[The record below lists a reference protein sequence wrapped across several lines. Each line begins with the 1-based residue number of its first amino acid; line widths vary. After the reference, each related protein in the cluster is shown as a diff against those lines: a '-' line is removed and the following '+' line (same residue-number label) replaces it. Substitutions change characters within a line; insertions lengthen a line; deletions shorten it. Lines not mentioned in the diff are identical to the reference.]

1 MVRSGWYFEKLR
13 VLTLLLAA
21 APALGG
27 CGDEDCSDETEVARK
42 FLNEP
47 AHRACQSSE
56 DCAVVH
62 TGCSGLGF
70 CSQAQLNLSTA
81 DSEAWRSR
89 EKLLNEC
96 ARDQPC
102 ATCGAAVLPLCSEGL
117 CGTSL

>member
-1 MVRSGWYFEKLR
+1 MA
-13 VLTLLLAA
+13 LTLLGAIAHTLA
-21 APALGG
+21 G
-27 CGDEDCSDETEVARK
+27 CAEEDCSDETELARE

-47 AHRACQSSE
+47 AHRGCE
-56 DCAVVH
+56 TNDDCAVVH

-81 DSEAWRSR
+81 SSEAWRSR
-89 EKLLNEC
+89 EKLLNDC

-102 ATCGAAVLPLCSEGL
+102 ATCGAGVIPTCSAGL